1 MSRKGRRPESG
12 EDNFGLIFH
21 AAADPM
27 AIHDEEGRI
36 IEVNEAALRHHGF
49 SREEMLALGPGGAE
63 PPEYRK
69 HFPERVRRFRKEG
82 SVVFETEHITKDGGR
97 IPVEIHSRPIVYRGR
112 PAILSIARDLRRRK
126 AADESLRQSVER
138 FELVIRASRDAI
150 WDWNLKTGEI
160 YGSPQFYEMLGFAPG
175 EHRPTW
181 QFFESLLHPDDVES
195 VRVALDS
202 QLRTDS
208 PRVTRYRIRTKQ
220 GEYRWHETY
229 AVTLRDESGAPVRI
243 AGSSRDITEQKL
255 LSERLEQAQRL
266 DSIGRLAGGIAHDF
280 NNLLTVISGY
290 TELLLEKLPVD
301 DPLRPVAEEIRSAGE
316 KGAALTRQLL
326 AFSRRQVMQPEVMDL
341 NQSIRGM
348 EGMLRRL
355 VGENIEVFTRL
366 RPRLWKVLADASQM
380 NQVLMNLIVNARDSM
395 PNGGKV
401 FVETA
406 NIEVTCGDAAAP
418 PNVESGQYVR
428 LTVRDTGAGMDE
440 ETRKHVF
447 EPFFTTKRPGAGTG
461 LGLAMVYGI
470 ALQSGGF
477 VTFESE
483 VGKGSEFHVCLPR
496 AAERISRP
504 RKIRPEPMP
513 APRGETILLAED
525 QPEVA
530 ALVRRTL
537 TKRGYRVLASGNAD
551 EALRLAKR
559 HTGPIDL
566 LLADV
571 VMPGMSG
578 PELAAC
584 LRGMRPGLRVL
595 FISGYPDNDLL
606 SHGILQG
613 EADLVPKPFT
623 PKELVRRVHRALS
636 RQNSLG

>member
-1 MSRKGRRPESG
+1 MNRKGRRPEPA

-27 AIHDEEGRI
+27 AIHDEDGRI

-49 SREEMLALGPGGAE
+49 TREEMLALEPGGAE
-63 PPEYRK
+63 APEYRK
-69 HFPERVRRFRKEG
+69 QFAERVQRFRKEG
-82 SVVFETEHITKDGGR
+82 SVVFETEHVTKDGGR

-112 PAILSIARDLRRRK
+112 AAILSIARDLRRRK
-126 AADESLRQSVER
+126 AAEESLRQSVER
-138 FELVIRASRDAI
+138 FELVVRASRDAI

-160 YGSPQFYEMLGFAPG
+160 YGSPQFYEILGFVPG

-181 QFFESLLHPDDVES
+181 EFFESLLHPDDVAS
-195 VRVALDS
+195 VRAALES
-202 QLRTDS
+202 QLRSDT

-220 GEYRWHETY
+220 GEWRWHETY
-229 AVTLRDESGAPVRI
+229 AVTLRDDRGKPVRI

-255 LSERLEQAQRL
+255 LAEKLEQAQRL
-266 DSIGRLAGGIAHDF
+266 DCIGRLAGGIAHDF
-280 NNLLTVISGY
+280 NNLLTVINGY
-290 TELLLEKLPVD
+290 CELLLEKLPAD
-301 DPLRPVAEEIRSAGE
+301 DPLRPVAQEIRTAGE
-316 KGAALTRQLL
+316 KGAALTGQLL
-326 AFSRRQVMQPEVMDL
+326 AFSRRQVMQPEVLDL
-341 NQSIRGM
+341 NQTVLGM

-355 VGENIEVFTRL
+355 VGEDIELSIRL
-366 RPRLWKVLADASQM
+366 HPRLWKVLADSSQM
-380 NQVLMNLIVNARDSM
+380 HQVLMNLVVNARDSM

-406 NIEVTCGDAAAP
+406 NVTVTGGDPAVP
-418 PNVESGQYVR
+418 PNVESGLYVR

-461 LGLAMVYGI
+461 LGLATVYGI

-477 VTFESE
+477 VTFDSE

-496 AAERISRP
+496 AAQRVKRP
-504 RKIRPEPMP
+504 RKTRRTLKP

-530 ALVRRTL
+530 VLVQRSL
-537 TKRGYRVLASGNAD
+537 TRRGYQVLASSNGE

-559 HTGPIDL
+559 HSGPIDL

-578 PELAAC
+578 PELAAR
-584 LRGMRPGLRVL
+584 LREMRPGLRVL
-595 FISGYPDNDLL
+595 FMSGYPDTDLL
-606 SHGILQG
+606 NHGFPQSKT
-613 EADLVPKPFT
+613 DLVPKPFT
-623 PKELVRRVHRALS
+623 PEELVRRVHSALS
-636 RQNSLG
+636 CQDSQE